1 MSTNADMTL
10 APEYQDLCRPSATH
24 HRHRQR
30 RGQKECDYDRSRGQL
45 ALKHVPHLAPLS
57 ELPQPR
63 GDGSSEVE
71 GASRTYESLSAL
83 LPAPQSVC
91 GSGEDRWPHG
101 RPTGPR
107 LVKLIWGLGLML
119 VSRDEILHAS
129 GAWSILTGS

>member
-45 ALKHVPHLAPLS
+45 AL
-57 ELPQPR
+57 
-63 GDGSSEVE
+63 
-71 GASRTYESLSAL
+71 T
-83 LPAPQSVC
+83 
-91 GSGEDRWPHG
+91 
-101 RPTGPR
+101 
-107 LVKLIWGLGLML
+107 GLML